1 MKRFISL
8 LIVLAFVP
16 SHAQALDTSGLR
28 SLCAMPLAVDACART
43 GRVAPDQLGRF
54 ASRLNDADVP
64 PPLFVETVRY
74 APVAVQQPDFFPFVD
89 SEISQGVVGDALVT
103 VIEQRVRGYGY
114 DVRRGDATP
123 AWVLSDNYIPRF
135 DSSYRTV
142 RRTTYDTRY
151 DNAPRYDRRTILY
164 LVEMPLAV
172 ATVSD
177 YGVPQ
182 NDLARFCGTLN
193 RGYLPPEQFVD
204 TVRYAPQVIVE
215 RPDFVPFLEVQIGNG
230 ITGRRLF
237 DVINRQLPAY
247 EAPRAAYSPS
257 YVLNDQ
263 YYVPQ
268 TVRTRFPRSRMN
280 PGFAQQPAFIPQPMV
295 QQQPAYQQPIYQPP
309 AAQPSYIPP
318 QPAYA
323 RQQQQQQRFRRQA
336 PAVVRSVPQP
346 VVIQSPQV
354 VQMPAPQGV
363 RIPPG
368 QAKKEARQA
377 EAQVREQ
384 GRGKGRQRVVVQQ
397 QPQPV
402 VIAPPPMASAA
413 PPAPVMVAPPPQDN
427 GHGHGKGPGGQGPP
441 GQQKD
446 KEKGGKGHGK
456 D

>member
-1 MKRFISL
+1 MKRFLPL
-8 LIVLAFVP
+8 LVVLALVP
-16 SHAQALDTSGLR
+16 SHARALDTSGLR

-43 GRVAPDQLGRF
+43 GRVAPDQLGLY
-54 ASRLNDADVP
+54 ASRLNAADVP

-74 APVAVQQPDFFPFVD
+74 APVVVQQPDFFPFVD

-135 DSSYRTV
+135 ESSRTTV
-142 RRTTYDTRY
+142 RTTAYDTRY

-182 NDLARFCGTLN
+182 DRLARFCGTLN

-204 TVRYAPQVIVE
+204 TVRYAPEVIVD
-215 RPDFVPFLEVQIGNG
+215 RPDFVPFLDAQIGNG
-230 ITGRRLF
+230 ITGSRLF
-237 DVINRQLPAY
+237 DVINRQLPSY
-247 EAPRAAYSPS
+247 RAPRQAFSPS

-263 YYVPQ
+263 YVPQ
-268 TVRTRFPRSRMN
+268 PVRTRWAQARTN
-280 PGFAQQPAFIPQPMV
+280 PAFAQQPAFIPQPQFQQPVV
-295 QQQPAYQQPIYQPP
+295 QQPV
-309 AAQPSYIPP
+309 YIPPP

-323 RQQQQQQRFRRQA
+323 RQQQQRFRRQA

-346 VVIQSPQV
+346 AMIRSPQV
-354 VQMPAPQGV
+354 VQMPAPQAV

-377 EAQVREQ
+377 QAQVRERVKEQ
-384 GRGKGRQRVVVQQ
+384 GRGNGRQRVVVQQ

-441 GQQKD
+441 GQQK
-446 KEKGGKGHGK
+446 EKGGKGHGK

>member
-1 MKRFISL
+1 MKRLLVL

-16 SHAQALDTSGLR
+16 THAQALDTSGLR
-28 SLCAMPLAVDACART
+28 SLTAMPLAVDACART

-54 ASRLNDADVP
+54 ASRLNDAYLP
-64 PPLFVETVRY
+64 PPLFIETVRY
-74 APVAVQQPDFFPFVD
+74 APVVVQQPDFFPFVD

-103 VIEQRVRGYGY
+103 VIEQRVRSYGY
-114 DVRRGDATP
+114 DVRRGNATP
-123 AWVLSDNYIPRF
+123 AWVLSDNYVPRF
-135 DSSYRTV
+135 DSYRTTV
-142 RRTTYDTRY
+142 RTSAYDRAYDTRY

-164 LVEMPLAV
+164 LIEMPLAV

-177 YGVPQ
+177 YGVPRD
-182 NDLARFCGTLN
+182 DLARFCGTLN

-215 RPDFVPFLEVQIGNG
+215 RPDFVPFLQVQIGNG

-237 DVINRQLPAY
+237 DVIHPQLTAY
-247 EAPRAAYSPS
+247 AAPRAAFSPS
-257 YVLNDQ
+257 YVLADQ
-263 YYVPQ
+263 YVPQ

-295 QQQPAYQQPIYQPP
+295 QQQPILQQPV
-309 AAQPSYIPP
+309 AQPSYVPPP
-318 QPAYA
+318 QPRYA
-323 RQQQQQQRFRRQA
+323 RQSQQRDRRQA
-336 PAVVRSVPQP
+336 PVFVPAPQP
-346 VVIQSPQV
+346 AMIQSPQV
-354 VQMPAPQGV
+354 VQAQAP
-363 RIPPG
+363 RTAHIPPG
-368 QAKKEARQA
+368 QAKKEARQG
-377 EAQVREQ
+377 EAQMRDQ
-384 GRGKGRQRVVVQQ
+384 GHGNGRQRVVVQQ

-446 KEKGGKGHGK
+446 KEKDKGGKGHGK

>member
-1 MKRFISL
+1 MKRLLPI

-16 SHAQALDTSGLR
+16 SHVQALDTRGLR

-89 SEISQGVVGDALVT
+89 SEVSQGVVGDALVT

-135 DSSYRTV
+135 ES
-142 RRTTYDTRY
+142 RTTRTAAYDTHY

-164 LVEMPLAV
+164 LIEMPLAV
-172 ATVSD
+172 ANVSD
-177 YGVPQ
+177 YGVRQ
-182 NDLARFCGTLN
+182 DDLARFCGTLN

-204 TVRYAPQVIVE
+204 TVRYAPRVIVE
-215 RPDFVPFLEVQIGNG
+215 RPDFVPFLQVQIGNG

-237 DVINRQLPAY
+237 DVINRQLPSY
-247 EAPRAAYSPS
+247 EAPRVAYSPS
-257 YVLNDQ
+257 YVLTDQ
-263 YYVPQ
+263 YVPQ

-280 PGFAQQPAFIPQPMV
+280 PAFAQQPAFIPQPMV
-295 QQQPAYQQPIYQPP
+295 QQQPVVQQPI
-309 AAQPSYIPP
+309 YIPP

-323 RQQQQQQRFRRQA
+323 RQPQQRVRRQT
-336 PAVVRSVPQP
+336 PPIVVRSVPQP

-354 VQMPAPQGV
+354 MQMPAPRAV

-377 EAQVREQ
+377 QAQAHDQ
-384 GRGKGRQRVVVQQ
+384 GHGKGRQRVVVQQ
-397 QPQPV
+397 QPPPV
-402 VIAPPPMASAA
+402 IIAPPPMASAA
-413 PPAPVMVAPPPQDN
+413 PPVMVAPPPQDN

-446 KEKGGKGHGK
+446 KEKDKGGKGHGK

>member
-1 MKRFISL
+1 MKRLLPI
-8 LIVLAFVP
+8 LIVLALVP

-28 SLCAMPLAVDACART
+28 SLCAMPLAVDACARN
-43 GRVAPDQLGRF
+43 GRVPPDQLGRY
-54 ASRLNDADVP
+54 ASRLNDADIA

-74 APVAVQQPDFFPFVD
+74 APVVVQQPDFYPFVD

-135 DSSYRTV
+135 ESSRTTV
-142 RRTTYDTRY
+142 RTTYNTRY

-164 LVEMPLAV
+164 LIEMPLAV

-182 NDLARFCGTLN
+182 DRLARFCGTLN
-193 RGYLPPEQFVD
+193 RGYLPPEQFID
-204 TVRYAPQVIVE
+204 TVRYAPRVIVE

-230 ITGRRLF
+230 ITGVRLF
-237 DVINRQLPAY
+237 DVIHRQLPAY
-247 EAPRAAYSPS
+247 EAPRVAYSPS
-257 YVLNDQ
+257 YVLTDQ
-263 YYVPQ
+263 YVPQ
-268 TVRTRFPRSRMN
+268 TVRTRYARVN
-280 PGFAQQPAFIPQPMV
+280 PGFSQQPAFIPQPMV
-295 QQQPAYQQPIYQPP
+295 RQQPVYQQPVVQQPVYV
-309 AAQPSYIPP
+309 QPP

-323 RQQQQQQRFRRQA
+323 RQQQQHVRRQA
-336 PAVVRSVPQP
+336 PPVVVRSAPQP
-346 VVIQSPQV
+346 AMIQSPQV
-354 VQMPAPQGV
+354 VQMPAPRAV
-363 RIPPG
+363 HIPPG
-368 QAKKEARQA
+368 QAKKEERQA
-377 EAQVREQ
+377 QAGDQ

-402 VIAPPPMASAA
+402 AIAPPPMTSAA

-446 KEKGGKGHGK
+446 KEKDKGGKGHGK

>member
-1 MKRFISL
+1 
-8 LIVLAFVP
+8 
-16 SHAQALDTSGLR
+16 
-28 SLCAMPLAVDACART
+28 MPLAVDACART
-43 GRVAPDQLGRF
+43 GRVAPDQLGRY

-64 PPLFVETVRY
+64 PPLFVETIRY
-74 APVAVQQPDFFPFVD
+74 APLAVQQPDFFPFVD

-114 DVRRGDATP
+114 DVRRGNATP

-135 DSSYRTV
+135 DSYRTTT
-142 RRTTYDTRY
+142 RTTAYDTRY
-151 DNAPRYDRRTILY
+151 DSAPRYDRRTILY

-172 ATVSD
+172 ANVSD

-182 NDLARFCGTLN
+182 DRLARFCGTLN

-204 TVRYAPQVIVE
+204 TVRYAPEVIVD
-215 RPDFVPFLEVQIGNG
+215 RPDFVPFLDAQIGNG
-230 ITGRRLF
+230 ITGLRLF
-237 DVINRQLPAY
+237 AVINRRLPSY
-247 EAPRAAYSPS
+247 QAPRQAFSPS

-263 YYVPQ
+263 YVPQ
-268 TVRTRFPRSRMN
+268 PVRTRW
-280 PGFAQQPAFIPQPMV
+280 AQARTNPAFA
-295 QQQPAYQQPIYQPP
+295 QQPAYQQPVYQQPV
-309 AAQPSYIPP
+309 AQQPSYIPP

-323 RQQQQQQRFRRQA
+323 RQQQQHFRRQA
-336 PAVVRSVPQP
+336 PTVVRSVPQP
-346 VVIQSPQV
+346 AMIQNPQV
-354 VQMPAPQGV
+354 VQMPAPQVV

-377 EAQVREQ
+377 QGGEQ
-384 GRGKGRQRVVVQQ
+384 GRGRERQRVVVQQ

-402 VIAPPPMASAA
+402 VIAPPPMISAA

-446 KEKGGKGHGK
+446 KEKDKGGKGHGK